1 MNQGTMKVWICFC
14 VPASHLSVF
23 VSILYYHKHCD
34 LMTSLLSS
42 NVSLP
47 ACFFLLLLTSSF
59 IALTIYLHINVRIS
73 LYVST
78 NNSSKILIGIALD
91 Q

>member
-1 MNQGTMKVWICFC
+1 MVMGTTNVSICFC
-14 VPASHLSVF
+14 VPAIHLSMF
-23 VSILYYHKHCD
+23 VSILDCHKHCD

-47 ACFFLLLLTSSF
+47 AFFPLLLTSSS

-73 LYVST
+73 LHVST

-91 Q
+91 L